1 MSVTLHNIAGVELPP
16 GSSHATA
23 ARGNLIV
30 HIAGQVGSDESGA
43 VVTGGLAAQTER
55 ALGNVVLA
63 LEAAG
68 ASVDDLVKLTAYVVD
83 WQPSMFDELARGINA
98 RRAQHPG
105 PDVAQTLI
113 GVRSLFTPDMLI
125 EIEAVAVVDS

>member
-1 MSVTLHNIAGVELPP
+1 MSVTRHNIAGVEPPP
-16 GSSHATA
+16 GSSHASA

-43 VVTGGLAAQTER
+43 VVTGGLAVQTER
-55 ALGNVVLA
+55 ALANVVSA

-83 WQPSMFDELARGINA
+83 WEPSMFDELARGIDA
-98 RRAQHPG
+98 HRAKHPA
-105 PDVAQTLI
+105 PDVPQTLI
-113 GVRSLFTPDMLI
+113 GVASLFTPDMLI
-125 EIEAVAVVDS
+125 EIEAVAVIDS